1 MKVVSPIGIN
11 LICDALTHIYWKK
24 EPQKKFIKNL
34 LIQHHIEMMM
44 DWSLTKRQ
52 ISDEVINRL
61 AKDQDKYFKV
71 LTHFIEELCKFDDF
85 SHLKREEDSAIK
97 IRDAENAVNALKK
110 FAETHLKT
118 KQEKYEALER
128 AKVAQKKQKEVS
140 SFNEKLDLLK
150 ADFLAMY
157 SLQPQARGYK
167 LENFMRELLSLFD
180 LEPKKSYKLE
190 GEQIDG
196 HFSCDGSDYLLETK
210 WEEKPLAASDVYS
223 FTGKIAGKLDNTL
236 GFFVSINGFSE
247 EALIALEKT
256 SKKVC
261 ILCDG
266 QDLIMVLEARI
277 RLDDL
282 IIRKKRH
289 AIQTGQLY
297 ISVKEIL

>member
-1 MKVVSPIGIN
+1 MKIISPIGLN

-34 LIQHHIEMMM
+34 LSQHNIEMIV

-71 LTHFIEELCKFDDF
+71 LSHFIEELCKFEDF
-85 SHLKREEDSAIK
+85 SHLKREEDSVIK
-97 IRDAENAVNALKK
+97 IRDAVDAVNALKK
-110 FAETHLKT
+110 FAGTHIKN
-118 KQEKYEALER
+118 KQEKNDALER
-128 AKVAQKKQKEVS
+128 AKIAQKKQNEVS
-140 SFNEKLDLLK
+140 SFNEKLNLLK

-157 SLQPQARGYK
+157 SMQPQARGYK

-180 LEPKKSYKLE
+180 LEPKKSYKIE

-196 HFSCDGSDYLLETK
+196 HFTCDGSDYLLETK
-210 WEEKPLAASDVYS
+210 WEEKPLSASDVYS

-236 GFFVSINGFSE
+236 GFFISINGFSDD
-247 EALIALEKT
+247 ALIALEKA

-266 QDLIMVLEARI
+266 HDLITVLEARI
-277 RLDDL
+277 RLNDL

-289 AIQTGQLY
+289 AIQTGKLY